1 MNEFL
6 RKEEINIHESTYV
19 TKGSKKCMH
28 FFFSFLEQKK
38 DNRHSLLIRSHVIH
52 HGNRTAERIYL
63 SQDISDEWM
72 SSENAVSKHAFK
84 S

>member
-1 MNEFL
+1 MKVHML
-6 RKEEINIHESTYV
+6 QKEAKSACIS
-19 TKGSKKCMH
+19 
-28 FFFSFLEQKK
+28 FSVFWNKKK